1 MESVYNLGGGGAEA
15 PGGAPPR
22 RGVKA
27 VPQAGG
33 VPMHRNSSQVRPPP
47 PATAPPPHP
56 RAVPPRSPGPAAPSG
71 RCLTG
76 GEMRRPRWRTCS
88 TPRGARAT

>member
-33 VPMHRNSSQVRPPP
+33 VPMHRNSSQVRPPS
-47 PATAPPPHP
+47 PPPP
-56 RAVPPRSPGPAAPSG
+56 LALSGVREWPRSA
-71 RCLTG
+71 
-76 GEMRRPRWRTCS
+76 
-88 TPRGARAT
+88 GA

>member
-33 VPMHRNSSQVRPPP
+33 VPMHRNSSQVRPPSPPPPP
-47 PATAPPPHP
+47 PAPEQCPPCPPGPPP
-56 RAVPPRSPGPAAPSG
+56 PP
-71 RCLTG
+71 G
-76 GEMRRPRWRTCS
+76 G
-88 TPRGARAT
+88 A

>member
-56 RAVPPRSPGPAAPSG
+56 RAVPPLSPGPAAPSG